1 MIIKIKYIIFN
12 IVITLLLLTGCKKE
26 SLLVDSPKG
35 VKTHFTI
42 TPANF
47 GSLTTKAGLAVNENA
62 ITNLWILQFDGT
74 SDVSKLVRS
83 EYKATVGDI
92 SELQI
97 FLNSGI
103 NHRVIF
109 VANTFEPALF
119 DESNAPINT
128 YTFAQFRD
136 KRVTLTDETGMFTG
150 GATKYLRMYGSYEGN
165 IPNKLSAI
173 TLYRICSRI
182 NINYISED
190 VSAIQD
196 GVRFKITS
204 VQLKSVPTTFSFISN
219 PVNSVVYSPPAVID
233 YPITTGSKTGV
244 SGESYLIGQYSGH
257 VTYYMPENIA
267 GVNNSVV
274 SQNLKPLYAPEKST
288 WLEIKGEG
296 IGNDGRLNE
305 YATFKFYLGNNL
317 TSNYNINSNT
327 QYNITLR
334 FKGLN
339 IADIRLEIIRVS
351 DIEVL
356 QEVEWM

>member
-1 MIIKIKYIIFN
+1 MALRKIYIISN
-12 IVITLLLLTGCKKE
+12 IVITSILFAGCSKE
-26 SLLVDSPKG
+26 SVVGSPKA
-35 VKTHFTI
+35 VNTNFTL

-47 GSLTTKAGLAVNENA
+47 GSLTTKAGVAVDESA
-62 ITNLWILQFDGT
+62 IINLWILQFDGT

-103 NHRVIF
+103 NNRVIF
-109 VANTFEPALF
+109 IANTFDTTLF
-119 DESNAPINT
+119 DESNAPLNS

-136 KRVTLTDETGMFTG
+136 KKITLSGETGMFTG

-165 IPNKLSAI
+165 VPNKLSAI
-173 TLYRICSRI
+173 TLYRISSRI

-190 VSAIQD
+190 VSSVQD

-219 PVNSVVYSPPAVID
+219 PVNSLVYSPPSVID

-244 SGESYLIGQYSGH
+244 SGESYSIGEYSGH

-267 GVNNSVV
+267 GVNSSVV
-274 SQNLKPLYAPEKST
+274 SQYLKPLYAPDKST

-305 YATFKFYLGNNL
+305 YATFRFYLGNNL
-317 TSNYNINSNT
+317 TSNYNINANT

-356 QEVEWM
+356 QEEEWI